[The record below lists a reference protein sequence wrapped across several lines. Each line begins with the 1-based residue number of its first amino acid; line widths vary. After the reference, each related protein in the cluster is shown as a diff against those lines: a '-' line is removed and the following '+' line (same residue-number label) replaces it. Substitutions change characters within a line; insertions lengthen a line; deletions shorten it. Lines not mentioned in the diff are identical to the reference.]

1 MKVYALF
8 HNWVDIYAYSLSHTN
23 PFHQD
28 LLGIYDTKEKAEQE
42 AKNRGMILDQANT
55 FLSNQTENMAS
66 IKEYEVE

>member
-23 PFHQD
+23 PFYQD

-42 AKNRGMILDQANT
+42 AKNRGMTLDQSNT